1 MNEQGRG
8 ERGSIEPR
16 RGRQGLSNIFDY
28 EPFRGFFPGN
38 WHQLYGIDV
47 NRHDDAYEIEM
58 AVPGFRP
65 EDIEITYQDGVITVN
80 GRNERRTFTR
90 SLTVPED
97 IDEEQIEANVEHGIL
112 TLTLRQHPKRQPRK
126 ISVGTRG
133 QAQAGQTARAQT
145 MTGETTPSSTTQT
158 PR

>member
-1 MNEQGRG
+1 MNEQNRG

-16 RGRQGLSNIFDY
+16 RGRQGLADIFDY

-47 NRHDDAYEIEM
+47 NRRDDRYEIEM

-65 EDIEITYQDGVITVN
+65 EEIEVTYQDGVISVN
-80 GRNERRTFTR
+80 GRNDRRTFTR

-97 IDEEQIEANVEHGIL
+97 IDEESIEANVEHGVL
-112 TLTLRQHPKRQPRK
+112 TLTLPQHPKRQPRK
-126 ISVGTRG
+126 ISIGTRG
-133 QAQAGQTARAQT
+133 QTKAGQPGGGQT
-145 MTGETTPSSTTQT
+145 TTGETTPSSTTQA

>member
-16 RGRQGLSNIFDY
+16 RGRQGLADIFDY

-47 NRHDDAYEIEM
+47 NRRDDCYEIEM
-58 AVPGFRP
+58 AVPGFKP
-65 EDIEITYQDGVITVN
+65 EDIEITYQDGVIAVN
-80 GRNERRTFTR
+80 GRNDRRTFTR

-97 IDEEQIEANVEHGIL
+97 IDEESIEANVEHGVL

-126 ISVGTRG
+126 IAISARG
-133 QAQAGQTARAQT
+133 QRTGGQTTGQT
-145 MTGETTPSSTTQT
+145 TTGETTPSSTTQT